1 MVVALE
7 QTPIRML
14 SLLRS
19 RSGWSRLMFNDQ
31 DRDEHA
37 RNPIAQFR
45 LMRQFLYTAV
55 VCDAASTSATLN
67 LVAFLSVL
75 VESLVQLL

>member
-1 MVVALE
+1 
-7 QTPIRML
+7 
-14 SLLRS
+14 
-19 RSGWSRLMFNDQ
+19 MFNDQ